1 MNRIGC
7 PIHPLSRITKR
18 GDMIDPCRGRQEDHR
33 YDDDRYGQSLQSAG
47 DAPAGYSRETKN
59 VHRKP
64 VDQSSPSD
72 TNPVMFF
79 CNGLPPIQGLKW
91 LSGLDQI
98 LINITE

>member
-7 PIHPLSRITKR
+7 PIHPLSCITKA
-18 GDMIDPCRGRQEDHR
+18 GDIINPCRGRQEDHR
-33 YDDDRYGQSLQSAG
+33 DDDHRYRQSPQSAG
-47 DAPAGYSRETKN
+47 DAPAGYSGGTKN

-79 CNGLPPIQGLKW
+79 CNGVPPIQGLQW

-98 LINITE
+98 LINIAQ